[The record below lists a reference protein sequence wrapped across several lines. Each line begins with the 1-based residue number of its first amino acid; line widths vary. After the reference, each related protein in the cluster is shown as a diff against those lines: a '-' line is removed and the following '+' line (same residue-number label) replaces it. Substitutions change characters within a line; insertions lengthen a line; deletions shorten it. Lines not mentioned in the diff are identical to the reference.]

1 MAQRVTATFR
11 SREDA
16 DRAAAAL
23 VDLGANRYQIST
35 LARSGDSAAYDD
47 TMTPRAGHE
56 TVEPARE
63 VGDSG
68 APLTT
73 TDETEAAHG
82 AAAGATIG
90 AVAGIAAGLLSMLV
104 PGVGLVT
111 AGGALAWALAGAVG
125 TAAAGAVAGGVIG
138 GLHDLGIGEEHARTY
153 EERIR
158 EGDILLTAVA
168 PPVDEESIE
177 NALRDCG
184 GENIAFTQD
193 FVPASAYTD
202 TPSVA
207 ASGQVQT
214 PIAGEWRDPVTGQMR
229 AARDV
234 SPPVSDE
241 MIDEE
246 EEAYEHTET
255 PMSQR
260 R

>member
-16 DRAAAAL
+16 DRATAAL

-35 LARSGDSAAYDD
+35 LSRSGDAAAYEDG
-47 TMTPRAGHE
+47 TVLREGHD

-63 VGDSG
+63 VGDEG

-73 TDETEAAHG
+73 TDEAEAAHG
-82 AAAGATIG
+82 AATGATIG
-90 AVAGIAAGLLSMLV
+90 AVAGIAAGLLSLLV

-138 GLHDLGIGEEHARTY
+138 GLHDLGIGEEHAQTY
-153 EERIR
+153 AERVR
-158 EGDILLTAVA
+158 QGDILLTAVA
-168 PPVDEESIE
+168 PPVDEKSIE

-184 GENIAFTQD
+184 AENVAFTQD

-202 TPSVA
+202 TPAV
-207 ASGQVQT
+207 GMGGEVRT
-214 PIAGEWRDPVTGQMR
+214 PITGEWRDNATGQMR
-229 AARDV
+229 NPRDILA
-234 SPPVSDE
+234 PVGDE
-241 MIDEE
+241 MIEDEDE
-246 EEAYEHTET
+246 TYDGTEI
-255 PMSQR
+255 PISQKR
-260 R
+260 